1 MTDLTIGY
9 YEQNA
14 AELSRRYETTAL
26 DTFHRL
32 LQQTCRPGA
41 RLLEIGCGSGRDAAR
56 AVAAGFKV
64 TAVDGAGNLLKEA
77 ARLHPE
83 LTGNLQ
89 HLLLPAK
96 LPFADASFDGFFS
109 VACLM
114 HFNDDAIGQIISEA
128 ARVTT
133 ADGNGLV
140 SVPAGRNDIDA
151 GGLDQHGRVFNVMPA
166 ENWVSLFR
174 QHGFVTEPGPVEP
187 DSLGRPGIS
196 WITFILKKP

>member
-1 MTDLTIGY
+1 MTDQTINY

-26 DTFHRL
+26 AAFHRL
-32 LQQTCRPGA
+32 LQQNCRPGA

-64 TAVDGAGNLLKEA
+64 TAIDGAENLLSEA

-83 LTGNLQ
+83 LTGSLH

-114 HFNDDAIGQIISEA
+114 HFNDAEIGQIISEA

-133 ADGNGLV
+133 ADGSGLV
-140 SVPAGRNDIDA
+140 SVPAGRSDIDA

-174 QHGFVTEPGPVEP
+174 QHGFNAEPGPVEP

-196 WITFILKKP
+196 WITFVLKKI

>member
-1 MTDLTIGY
+1 MTDRTINY

-14 AELSRRYETTAL
+14 ADLSRRYETTAL

-32 LQQTCRPGA
+32 LQKNCRPGA

-56 AVAAGFKV
+56 AVAAGFMV
-64 TAVDGAGNLLKEA
+64 TALDGAENLLNEA
-77 ARLHPE
+77 TRLHPE
-83 LTGNLQ
+83 LSGNLH
-89 HLLLPAK
+89 HLLLPAR
-96 LPFADASFDGFFS
+96 LPFANASFDGFFS

-114 HFNDDAIGQIISEA
+114 HFNDDEIGQIISEA

-133 ADGNGLV
+133 AGGSGLV

-166 ENWVSLFR
+166 ENWISLFQ
-174 QHGFVTEPGPVEP
+174 QHGFAAETGPIEP

-196 WITFILKKP
+196 WITFVLKKI

>member
-1 MTDLTIGY
+1 VTDQTLNY

-26 DTFHRL
+26 DSFHQL
-32 LQQTCRPGA
+32 LQQTWRPGA

-56 AVAAGFKV
+56 AAADGFRV
-64 TAVDGAGNLLKEA
+64 TAVDGAENLLKEA
-77 ARLHPE
+77 VRLHPE
-83 LTGNLQ
+83 LTDSLH

-114 HFNDDAIGQIISEA
+114 HFNNAAIGQIISEA
-128 ARVTT
+128 ARVTV
-133 ADGNGLV
+133 AGGSGLV
-140 SVPAGRNDIDA
+140 SVPAGRSDIDA
-151 GGLDQHGRVFNVMPA
+151 GGFDQHGRVFNVMPVD
-166 ENWVSLFR
+166 NWINLFR
-174 QHGFVTEPGPVEP
+174 QHGFSAEPGPLEP

>member
-1 MTDLTIGY
+1 MTDRTINY

-32 LQQTCRPGA
+32 LQQTCQPGA

-64 TAVDGAGNLLKEA
+64 TALDGAENLLREA

-83 LTGNLQ
+83 LSDSLH

-96 LPFADASFDGFFS
+96 FPFSDESFDGFFS

-114 HFNDDAIGQIISEA
+114 HFRDDEIRKIISEA
-128 ARVTT
+128 ARVTV
-133 ADGNGLV
+133 AGGSGLV
-140 SVPAGRNDIDA
+140 SVPAGRSDIDA

-166 ENWVSLFR
+166 DDWISLFH
-174 QHGFVTEPGPVEP
+174 QHGFSAEPGPIET

-196 WITFILKKP
+196 WITFILKKN

>member
-1 MTDLTIGY
+1 MTDLTINY

-14 AELSRRYETTAL
+14 TELSRRYETTAL

-32 LQQTCRPGA
+32 LQQTCRAGA

-56 AVAAGFKV
+56 AVADGFKV
-64 TAVDGAGNLLKEA
+64 TALDGAENLLNEA

-83 LTGNLQ
+83 LAGSLH

-114 HFNDDAIGQIISEA
+114 HFNDNEIGQIISEA
-128 ARVTT
+128 ARVT
-133 ADGNGLV
+133 AAGGSGLV

-166 ENWVSLFR
+166 DSWVSLFR
-174 QHGFVTEPGPVEP
+174 QHGFTAEPGPVEP

-196 WITFILKKP
+196 WITFILKKL